1 MEKGLD
7 IAFLSILCRKRFVI
21 FDHFDQVKM
30 LQHGHADRTAL
41 VASLDLPS
49 AQCLPGTCAQ
59 CMLWHSMQLH
69 MHVLLSGLP
78 LCLCLPLRRVLSFS
92 QDQHSWLCK
101 AQVISLRFSLQCYQN
116 YSRSGK
122 SELGKSTKSKSKQE
136 GQSCATS
143 RAGEPLKYTEWNCTD
158 TRWYPIIFAIRL
170 PWKVSQLCIETGVIR
185 LLRPLNCWPQMNHA
199 PLCTHQSSC
208 R

>member
-1 MEKGLD
+1 MIKLRCCSTDTQTEQHWWPL
-7 IAFLSILCRKRFVI
+7 LTC
-21 FDHFDQVKM
+21 
-30 LQHGHADRTAL
+30 LQ
-41 VASLDLPS
+41 PS
-49 AQCLPGTCAQ
+49 AYPVRAHSACCGTACSCICMCSCLGFHFACA
-59 CMLWHSMQLH
+59 C
-69 MHVLLSGLP
+69 
-78 LCLCLPLRRVLSFS
+78 PLRRVLSFS

-158 TRWYPIIFAIRL
+158 TRWYPIIFATRL